1 MEENDFLKIKTS
13 RDKEE
18 GQDSEEEKPIKKPKH
33 TENLIKLESIEK
45 YKKKK
50 LEEWDKRSDDFN
62 LKEFVTNIYDIHNE
76 SQKIYMETIIFH
88 EKEEFISHYSKYQF
102 ILDINTRKEF
112 QNKFKNDE
120 DIMKTPIISKNIIP
134 ENCISIRNIFTN
146 ILLNIFSLNIN
157 YENIA
162 SEIKN
167 IFIDNKVYFNFLF
180 DYLIP
185 TRFSDN
191 YEYKYNK
198 LLLDIAHIFF
208 PWENILDNQNFTT
221 EEIDNIFDRFELF
234 KSLELFGKKINL
246 FLNDDD
252 LIDNCEFLFNILEI
266 LLQVESEKRNMILFD
281 NMIGMCIPFEIEV
294 AKSKLLDMK
303 KSILNGLYIDNIN
316 ILDYDIEQLTKDSN
330 ITIKTKKGR
339 KQITIKANELNWYLG
354 DKLIKYFHTDNFMI
368 CFSYKSSLNKNY
380 LKLKQDLNDNFKALF
395 KRMIQS
401 PITKDAMSQD
411 SEAKQF
417 EYPFLKE
424 DIFEECINC
433 IHYVPFP
440 VSSFY
445 GYTDKNSFK
454 TYIYIN
460 ISVDNTIKVFT
471 EFDNLLKTK
480 AHEFKHLSRI
490 YFHLFKRS
498 ISLNTPKTNKNN
510 KKDLALIGEN
520 LEKMEKKIKNIKEV
534 YKTRTISFPETN
546 EMDYGDIF
554 ELFLTGVKSTKFFLA
569 NSIFCLKETS
579 WNLTIEQFANNYNNS
594 IAAQKILIQK
604 NKKNWPFITSVL
616 ENFNIKSNAYYIN
629 EITYKDAYKK
639 DNPKDNSDVYE
650 NECLDKE
657 TYSHYN
663 FPK

>member
-221 EEIDNIFDRFELF
+221 EEIDIY
-234 KSLELFGKKINL
+234 
-246 FLNDDD
+246 
-252 LIDNCEFLFNILEI
+252 LIDL
-266 LLQVESEKRNMILFD
+266 
-281 NMIGMCIPFEIEV
+281 
-294 AKSKLLDMK
+294 
-303 KSILNGLYIDNIN
+303 
-316 ILDYDIEQLTKDSN
+316 
-330 ITIKTKKGR
+330 
-339 KQITIKANELNWYLG
+339 
-354 DKLIKYFHTDNFMI
+354 
-368 CFSYKSSLNKNY
+368 NY
-380 LKLKQDLNDNFKALF
+380 LN
-395 KRMIQS
+395 
-401 PITKDAMSQD
+401 
-411 SEAKQF
+411 
-417 EYPFLKE
+417 
-424 DIFEECINC
+424 
-433 IHYVPFP
+433 H
-440 VSSFY
+440 
-445 GYTDKNSFK
+445 
-454 TYIYIN
+454 
-460 ISVDNTIKVFT
+460 
-471 EFDNLLKTK
+471 
-480 AHEFKHLSRI
+480 
-490 YFHLFKRS
+490 
-498 ISLNTPKTNKNN
+498 
-510 KKDLALIGEN
+510 
-520 LEKMEKKIKNIKEV
+520 
-534 YKTRTISFPETN
+534 
-546 EMDYGDIF
+546 
-554 ELFLTGVKSTKFFLA
+554 
-569 NSIFCLKETS
+569 
-579 WNLTIEQFANNYNNS
+579 
-594 IAAQKILIQK
+594 
-604 NKKNWPFITSVL
+604 
-616 ENFNIKSNAYYIN
+616 
-629 EITYKDAYKK
+629 
-639 DNPKDNSDVYE
+639 
-650 NECLDKE
+650 
-657 TYSHYN
+657 
-663 FPK
+663 

>member
-246 FLNDDD
+246 FLNEDD

-339 KQITIKANELNWYLG
+339 KEITIKANELNWYLG

-454 TYIYIN
+454 TYIYI
-460 ISVDNTIKVFT
+460 I
-471 EFDNLLKTK
+471 
-480 AHEFKHLSRI
+480 
-490 YFHLFKRS
+490 
-498 ISLNTPKTNKNN
+498 
-510 KKDLALIGEN
+510 
-520 LEKMEKKIKNIKEV
+520 
-534 YKTRTISFPETN
+534 
-546 EMDYGDIF
+546 IF
-554 ELFLTGVKSTKFFLA
+554 L
-569 NSIFCLKETS
+569 
-579 WNLTIEQFANNYNNS
+579 
-594 IAAQKILIQK
+594 
-604 NKKNWPFITSVL
+604 
-616 ENFNIKSNAYYIN
+616 
-629 EITYKDAYKK
+629 
-639 DNPKDNSDVYE
+639 
-650 NECLDKE
+650 
-657 TYSHYN
+657 
-663 FPK
+663 